1 MNETDKLYRLIWM
14 SRPLMQAAE
23 AAVEQGL
30 DGTGL
35 TVRTR
40 AVLEILL
47 AHDAATVPDIAQ
59 HLEIKR
65 QYVQVMVNE
74 TLAENLTCKRDN
86 PRHKRST
93 IIALTD
99 KGRALI
105 EDVVQREKALVASL
119 AAELDAGEINTAL
132 KIVETL
138 IDKLKTQAGDG

>member
-119 AAELDAGEINTAL
+119 AAELDAGDIKTAL

-138 IDKLKTQAGDG
+138 IDKLKTKSGDG

>member
-1 MNETDKLYRLIWM
+1 
-14 SRPLMQAAE
+14 
-23 AAVEQGL
+23 
-30 DGTGL
+30 
-35 TVRTR
+35 
-40 AVLEILL
+40 
-47 AHDAATVPDIAQ
+47 
-59 HLEIKR
+59 
-65 QYVQVMVNE
+65 MVNE

>member
-119 AAELDAGEINTAL
+119 VAELDAGEINTAL

>member
-23 AAVEQGL
+23 AAVEQGQ

>member
-47 AHDAATVPDIAQ
+47 AHDAATVPDIVQ

>member
-1 MNETDKLYRLIWM
+1 MMNQDDLYQLIWM

-23 AAVEQGL
+23 TVVEQGL
-30 DGTGL
+30 EDTGL

-47 AHDAATVPDIAQ
+47 AQDAATVPDIAQ
-59 HLEIKR
+59 SLEIKR

-74 TLAENLTCKRDN
+74 TLADGLTLKREN

-105 EDVVQREKALVASL
+105 EDVVRREKQLVASL
-119 AAELDAGEINTAL
+119 GQDLNSADVKTAL
-132 KIVETL
+132 GLINTL
-138 IDKLKTQAGDG
+138 IDRLKSGI

>member
-65 QYVQVMVNE
+65 QYVQMMVNE

-119 AAELDAGEINTAL
+119 AAELDAEEINTAL

-138 IDKLKTQAGDG
+138 INKLKTQAGDG

>member
-1 MNETDKLYRLIWM
+1 MDEADNLYRLIWM

-30 DGTGL
+30 DGSGL

-59 HLEIKR
+59 KLEIKR

-105 EDVVQREKALVASL
+105 EGVVQREKTLVASL
-119 AAELDAGEINTAL
+119 AAELDARDIKTAL
-132 KIVETL
+132 GIVETL
-138 IDKLKTQAGDG
+138 IDKLKTKAGDG

>member
-1 MNETDKLYRLIWM
+1 MNEADKLYRLIWM

-119 AAELDAGEINTAL
+119 AVQLNAGEINTAL

>member
-1 MNETDKLYRLIWM
+1 MNEADNLYRLIWM

-30 DGTGL
+30 DGSGL

-47 AHDAATVPDIAQ
+47 AHDAATVPEIAQ
-59 HLEIKR
+59 NLEIKR

-105 EDVVQREKALVASL
+105 EDVVQREKSLVASL
-119 AAELDAGEINTAL
+119 AAELDAGDINTAL
-132 KIVETL
+132 GIVETL
-138 IDKLKTQAGDG
+138 IDKLKTKAGDG

>member
-1 MNETDKLYRLIWM
+1 MIETDKLYRLIWM

-47 AHDAATVPDIAQ
+47 AHNEATVPDIAQ
-59 HLEIKR
+59 HLDIKR

-99 KGRALI
+99 KGRVLI
-105 EDVVQREKALVASL
+105 EDVVRREKALVRSL
-119 AAELDAGEINTAL
+119 ATELDAAEVDTAL
-132 KIVETL
+132 RTVNTL
-138 IDKLKTQAGDG
+138 IDKLKTQAGGG

>member
-1 MNETDKLYRLIWM
+1 MTETDNLYRLIWM

-30 DGTGL
+30 DGSGL

-47 AHDAATVPDIAQ
+47 AHDAATVPEIAQ
-59 HLEIKR
+59 NLEINR

-105 EDVVQREKALVASL
+105 EGVVQREKTLVASL
-119 AAELDAGEINTAL
+119 AADLDAADINTAL
-132 KIVETL
+132 GIVETL
-138 IDKLKTQAGDG
+138 IDKLKTKAGGS